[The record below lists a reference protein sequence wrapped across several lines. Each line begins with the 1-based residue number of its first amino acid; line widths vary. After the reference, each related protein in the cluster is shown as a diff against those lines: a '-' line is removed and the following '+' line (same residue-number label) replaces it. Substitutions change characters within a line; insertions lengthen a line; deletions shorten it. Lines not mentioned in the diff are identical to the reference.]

1 MVTLEEAFNG
11 CIKKMKV
18 TRWVL
23 QEDGF
28 TAVLREKVLTIEVGA
43 GWKAG
48 TRVTFE
54 KEGDQEPNRI
64 PADLVFVVEYKEHQR
79 FTRVKNDLEHT
90 AVVSLAEALTGCLV
104 GIKMLDGRLLQ
115 IPINDVIMPGYVHRV
130 PGEGMP
136 LTRDPS
142 RRGDLVLRFD
152 IVFPTSL
159 SDASKGLVQKAL
171 R

>member
-1 MVTLEEAFNG
+1 M
-11 CIKKMKV
+11 
-18 TRWVL
+18 
-23 QEDGF
+23 
-28 TAVLREKVLTIEVGA
+28 
-43 GWKAG
+43 
-48 TRVTFE
+48 
-54 KEGDQEPNRI
+54 
-64 PADLVFVVEYKEHQR
+64 
-79 FTRVKNDLEHT
+79 
-90 AVVSLAEALTGCLV
+90 SLAEALTGCLV

-115 IPINDVIMPGYVHRV
+115 IPINDVIKPGYVHRV